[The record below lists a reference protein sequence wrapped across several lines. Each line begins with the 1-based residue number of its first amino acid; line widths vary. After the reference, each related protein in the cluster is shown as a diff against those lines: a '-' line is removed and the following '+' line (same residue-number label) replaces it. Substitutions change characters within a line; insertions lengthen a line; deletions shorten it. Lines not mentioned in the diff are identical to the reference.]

1 MGTLDISIF
10 ILQLALVSFMVEP
23 ADKHY
28 HNIVIYHYQ
37 QLPYRQFNSFFAT
50 IFILFWMHY
59 HQKNKLTQTFLFIDL
74 VIISSNLTFKST
86 NFLCFSIITEVYLLD
101 FKICF

>member
-37 QLPYRQFNSFFAT
+37 QLPYQQFYSFCYY
-50 IFILFWMHY
+50 IHIILDALSS
-59 HQKNKLTQTFLFIDL
+59 KEQTYSDFLFIDL

-86 NFLCFSIITEVYLLD
+86 NFLCFSIITEG
-101 FKICF
+101 FIC

>member
-1 MGTLDISIF
+1 
-10 ILQLALVSFMVEP
+10 
-23 ADKHY
+23 
-28 HNIVIYHYQ
+28 
-37 QLPYRQFNSFFAT
+37 
-50 IFILFWMHY
+50 MHY